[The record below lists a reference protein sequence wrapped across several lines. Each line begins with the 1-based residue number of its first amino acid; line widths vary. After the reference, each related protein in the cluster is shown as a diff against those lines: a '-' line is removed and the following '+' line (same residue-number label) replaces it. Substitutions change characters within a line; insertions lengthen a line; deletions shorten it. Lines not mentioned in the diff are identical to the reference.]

1 MRNRDLRPAAKANPT
16 IQQAFER
23 FQKYNRLKNLSQ
35 GSLDFYAA
43 KGRSFFRFLGDT
55 EQPIHTIT
63 EETVEDYIFYMK
75 DQQLHDTTI
84 NTNLRMVRAFL
95 YWCMEKGYLEKY
107 PIRLVRAD
115 DPIKEPYTT
124 DELQKLLKEPDCK
137 TCSFAEYRN
146 WVIVNFLLG
155 TGCRASTLLNLQIG
169 DLDLSAGT
177 VFFRHMKARN
187 QQIVPLSKAL
197 VKIMEEYLEHRTSD
211 PTAPLFVSE
220 YGNQMTLNS
229 LGNAIWNY
237 NHSRGVEKT
246 SLRNLVKNSSQI
258 EMHASHDSWVLLACL
273 ACGGNVFFDKKPH
286 VLFRRYN
293 TNTSIDGGKLKSRLK
308 YEFRYFEKYKNN
320 RLDTACELLNC
331 YNSNMSVSSKS
342 FLEKVKN
349 YKSSIRNRIAFLF
362 YKDIN
367 CGIIASDVIT
377 RIIILF
383 GCY

>member
-1 MRNRDLRPAAKANPT
+1 M
-16 IQQAFER
+16 
-23 FQKYNRLKNLSQ
+23 
-35 GSLDFYAA
+35 
-43 KGRSFFRFLGDT
+43 SFFENCFTDT
-55 EQPIHTIT
+55 
-63 EETVEDYIFYMK
+63 
-75 DQQLHDTTI
+75 QQGCTFVFN
-84 NTNLRMVRAFL
+84 NT
-95 YWCMEKGYLEKY
+95 
-107 PIRLVRAD
+107 
-115 DPIKEPYTT
+115 
-124 DELQKLLKEPDCK
+124 
-137 TCSFAEYRN
+137 
-146 WVIVNFLLG
+146 
-155 TGCRASTLLNLQIG
+155 
-169 DLDLSAGT
+169 
-177 VFFRHMKARN
+177 
-187 QQIVPLSKAL
+187 
-197 VKIMEEYLEHRTSD
+197 
-211 PTAPLFVSE
+211 
-220 YGNQMTLNS
+220 
-229 LGNAIWNY
+229 
-237 NHSRGVEKT
+237 
-246 SLRNLVKNSSQI
+246 LRNLVKNSSQI

-286 VLFRRYN
+286 ILFRRYN

>member
-1 MRNRDLRPAAKANPT
+1 MVKLADTRDLKSLSGDRVRVRPPSAACKSSELFVDSNDFGLFPFYSIFWKCWAG
-16 IQQAFER
+16 ER
-23 FQKYNRLKNLSQ
+23 
-35 GSLDFYAA
+35 DFSR
-43 KGRSFFRFLGDT
+43 K
-55 EQPIHTIT
+55 
-63 EETVEDYIFYMK
+63 
-75 DQQLHDTTI
+75 
-84 NTNLRMVRAFL
+84 
-95 YWCMEKGYLEKY
+95 KGYLEKY

-211 PTAPLFVSE
+211 PIAPLFVSE

-246 SLRNLVKNSSQI
+246 S
-258 EMHASHDSWVLLACL
+258 MH
-273 ACGGNVFFDKKPH
+273 
-286 VLFRRYN
+286 LFRHTYAKLYIQAGGDPFRLQKLLGHADLTMTRRYVALYADDLRAN
-293 TNTSIDGGKLKSRLK
+293 YDALNPLEQLTRKNRHGDKIKMGKGK
-308 YEFRYFEKYKNN
+308 
-320 RLDTACELLNC
+320 
-331 YNSNMSVSSKS
+331 
-342 FLEKVKN
+342 
-349 YKSSIRNRIAFLF
+349 
-362 YKDIN
+362 
-367 CGIIASDVIT
+367 
-377 RIIILF
+377 
-383 GCY
+383 

>member
-1 MRNRDLRPAAKANPT
+1 MRNRDLRPTAKANPT

-95 YWCMEKGYLEKY
+95 YWCMEKGYLEQFSIK
-107 PIRLVRAD
+107 LVRAD

-155 TGCRASTLLNLQIG
+155 TGCRASTLVNLKIE
-169 DLDLSAGT
+169 DLDLSAGMVT
-177 VFFRHMKARN
+177 FRHMKARN
-187 QQIVPLSKAL
+187 QQMVPLAKSL
-197 VKIMEEYLEHRTSD
+197 VKVLEEYLEFRGGEQSE
-211 PTAPLFVSE
+211 PLFVSE
-220 YGNQMTLNS
+220 YGNALTVS
-229 LGNAIWNY
+229 ALGNAVWTY
-237 NHSRGVEKT
+237 NHSRGVAKT
-246 SLRNLVKNSSQI
+246 SV
-258 EMHASHDSWVLLACL
+258 H
-273 ACGGNVFFDKKPH
+273 
-286 VLFRRYN
+286 LFRHTYAKLYIQAGGDPFHLQKLLGHADLTMTRRYVALYADDLKAN
-293 TNTSIDGGKLKSRLK
+293 YDALNPLEQMSHGKQRG
-308 YEFRYFEKYKNN
+308 EKIGMK
-320 RLDTACELLNC
+320 RE
-331 YNSNMSVSSKS
+331 
-342 FLEKVKN
+342 
-349 YKSSIRNRIAFLF
+349 R
-362 YKDIN
+362 
-367 CGIIASDVIT
+367 
-377 RIIILF
+377 
-383 GCY
+383 

>member
-1 MRNRDLRPAAKANPT
+1 MRNRDLKPAAKANPT

-43 KGRSFFRFLGDT
+43 KGRSFFRFLGGT

-177 VFFRHMKARN
+177 VFSATWRRVISKSCRSLRHW
-187 QQIVPLSKAL
+187 SKSW
-197 VKIMEEYLEHRTSD
+197 KT
-211 PTAPLFVSE
+211 
-220 YGNQMTLNS
+220 
-229 LGNAIWNY
+229 IWNTAAATLQPRCL
-237 NHSRGVEKT
+237 SRSMATG
-246 SLRNLVKNSSQI
+246 
-258 EMHASHDSWVLLACL
+258 
-273 ACGGNVFFDKKPH
+273 
-286 VLFRRYN
+286 
-293 TNTSIDGGKLKSRLK
+293 
-308 YEFRYFEKYKNN
+308 
-320 RLDTACELLNC
+320 
-331 YNSNMSVSSKS
+331 
-342 FLEKVKN
+342 
-349 YKSSIRNRIAFLF
+349 
-362 YKDIN
+362 
-367 CGIIASDVIT
+367 
-377 RIIILF
+377 
-383 GCY
+383 